1 MVIRYPSTY
10 GAQPLS
16 RTARLTFINWRP
28 PRRAFNGGSLFAD
41 AMVPFMTLVQEW
53 GRFEE
58 AAFQMECRVERAL
71 DDYCDGRRAAPEATE
86 LAAVKRQRFIAR
98 HRLRWILHQL
108 GKTRGSL
115 QRL

>member
-10 GAQPLS
+10 GPQPLS
-16 RTARLTFINWRP
+16 RRARLTFINRLP
-28 PRRAFNGGSLFAD
+28 PRRAFNGRSLFAD
-41 AMVPFMTLVQEW
+41 AMVPFPTLVQEW
-53 GRFEE
+53 SRFEE
-58 AAFQMECRVERAL
+58 AAFQMECRIERDL
-71 DDYCDGRRAAPEATE
+71 DDYCEGRRAAPDATE
-86 LAAVKRQRFIAR
+86 LASVRRQRFIAR